1 MGLFFFSFLFS
12 LSLFYFSCLFYL
24 RNGFVTTATTLLFF
38 SSIVSFRVGVLF
50 LFSIS
55 QARLRFFF
63 YSFYVVFR
71 HGHSMQSDI
80 SSSICSWSCS
90 FALHREHLG
99 RYCMNLIDRADVMFY
114 GDRFHQ
120 RYPPLLLFS
129 ILKRLGWRYR
139 CA

>member
-12 LSLFYFSCLFYL
+12 LSFLLVYFISGTALSRLPRLFF
-24 RNGFVTTATTLLFF
+24 FF

-55 QARLRFFF
+55 QARLRFVF

-129 ILKRLGWRYR
+129 IFKRLGWRYR